1 MAATLAPILLCMSM
15 LSGTD
20 ILVGV
25 LERLCF
31 GEKKLCAVD
40 AAHAKLAHGF

>member
-1 MAATLAPILLCMSM
+1 MAATLVTSVVCMSM

-20 ILVGV
+20 LLVGV

-31 GEKKLCAVD
+31 GEKNLCDGD
-40 AAHAKLAHGF
+40 AAHAKLAHGC